1 MGSRFIRWFILFIFI
16 ASATTSCTTSES
28 ENSEGFEEELEGAED
43 VEASA
48 DSSEETTE
56 DTADASAEDEDADAE
71 STAEEKPDEAEAED
85 DEFLAEDSASP
96 AEPAQEKLEEKDLQ
110 NELEKEAIANK
121 DPANPAVEA
130 QATTD
135 TAAAPPTTDTA
146 TATVTP
152 NLSED
157 PLAET
162 EVAASAETTSATSPI
177 AKDSANDG
185 FEVINPTL
193 PQEDLGVSDPLVAE
207 VDPPLPS
214 VKAAQEVVPLSKI
227 NKDPFFRNERLMN
240 TVYIVRPNEDLA
252 IVSQKIFNEDKTSIL
267 FADNPHLSKG
277 VEAGDK
283 IYYNSPNRPDDKKV
297 ILTYFEDNKMSPQYY
312 VTRKG
317 DDIKKIGREVLGHED
332 GWKEIWATNESL
344 QTQALL
350 PSGLKVRYWSG
361 SEPKS
366 FEPSNVASS
375 SEATAAVTGS
385 MTEKEPAPV
394 ETLPEIPPS
403 EPVATLPTE
412 DPGMATPPPPMPA
425 ESVPM
430 VASAND
436 IPAVKP
442 AENDSLITIAAI
454 AMIAMA
460 VLGIVAIQIKNRRR
474 DDGSLPP
481 SLEFTKV

>member
-1 MGSRFIRWFILFIFI
+1 MGSRFIKWFILFIFI
-16 ASATTSCTTSES
+16 LGTVTSCTTSES
-28 ENSEGFEEELEGAED
+28 ENAEGVEEELEGAED

-48 DSSEETTE
+48 DSAEETTE
-56 DTADASAEDEDADAE
+56 ETAKDDT
-71 STAEEKPDEAEAED
+71 TEEKPDGEEAED

-96 AEPAQEKLEEKDLQ
+96 AEPAKEKLEEKDLQ
-110 NELEKEAIANK
+110 NELEKETIANK
-121 DPANPAVEA
+121 DPA
-130 QATTD
+130 
-135 TAAAPPTTDTA
+135 APPVDAEAEAATVPPA

-152 NLSED
+152 NPTED
-157 PLAET
+157 PLMGA
-162 EVAASAETTSATSPI
+162 EVAASAETTSATTPLS
-177 AKDSANDG
+177 KDSANDG
-185 FEVINPTL
+185 FEVINPTV

-283 IYYNSPNRPDDKKV
+283 IYYNSPNRPDDKKI

-375 SEATAAVTGS
+375 SEATSAVSGT

-394 ETLPEIPPS
+394 ESLPEIPPS

-412 DPGMATPPPPMPA
+412 DPGMATPPPPVPS
-425 ESVPM
+425 ESAPM
-430 VASAND
+430 VASSNEV
-436 IPAVKP
+436 PSVKS